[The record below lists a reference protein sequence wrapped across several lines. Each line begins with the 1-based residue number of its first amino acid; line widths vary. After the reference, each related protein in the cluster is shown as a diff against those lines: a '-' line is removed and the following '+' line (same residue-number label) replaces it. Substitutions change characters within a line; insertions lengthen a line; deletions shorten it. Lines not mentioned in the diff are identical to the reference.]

1 MAQSPSFLGFKADYC
16 AFATA
21 TVSSFAALAIGVYFK
36 PKGCA
41 GVSGE
46 LGQEDTGLV
55 LSSCWYDFTISCNFG
70 FHLPST
76 CCGNAFSSKLNII

>member
-41 GVSGE
+41 GV
-46 LGQEDTGLV
+46 LANLV
-55 LSSCWYDFTISCNFG
+55 KKHRIGAEFLLVRFYNFM
-70 FHLPST
+70 
-76 CCGNAFSSKLNII
+76 